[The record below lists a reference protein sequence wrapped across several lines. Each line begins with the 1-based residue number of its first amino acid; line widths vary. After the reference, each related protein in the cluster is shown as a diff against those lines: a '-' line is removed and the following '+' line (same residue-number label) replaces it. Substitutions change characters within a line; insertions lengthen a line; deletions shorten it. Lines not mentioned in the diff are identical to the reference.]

1 MQQISLRQYLEDRG
15 DFSLTGLTVLEP
27 VLEGGVLW
35 LLAGS
40 AASGAI
46 SRIPLGAG
54 QEIDVTDQ
62 FWRPGAGSGGA
73 LSEAM
78 IASRATDSRF
88 LSVDSPSGRVLMQS
102 LGDDATLGPGVVMR
116 TPDGTAVL
124 ASHIEQIDLNDR
136 SYLAVAGREGDG
148 ITLYEIQQDWQ
159 LSPVSALV
167 DTPKS
172 TATGVSDL
180 LSVTIGDS
188 VFLIATSATE
198 NGLSSYRMQADG
210 SLDLVD
216 SIDPK
221 DGLWVSGLGDMIPVE
236 LDGQHFLIGVSAQSS
251 TLSAV
256 RLNPMGV
263 FFVTDIVID
272 TRETRFAGASALDSF
287 ELDGRDFIV
296 TGGTDGGIS
305 LFELLP
311 GGELYHHQSIEQG
324 PAWDQGAVL
333 AVEAVVTGEEV
344 QILVS
349 GSNRGGLAQL
359 VLSIEDFGQ
368 RQTGGAGGDRLDGGA
383 GDDLLLGGA
392 GNDTLAGAA
401 GEDTLI
407 AGTGADRLSGG
418 AGADVFVFTAD
429 GQSDT
434 VTDFQHGQDRLDLS
448 GWGRIYDFSALT
460 IARESDGA
468 LISWHEEEVRLHS
481 ADGQPIEVGH
491 WSAGDFL
498 F

>member
-1 MQQISLRQYLEDRG
+1 MQHIQLRQYLEDGG
-15 DFSLTGLTVLEP
+15 DFSLTGLAVLEP

-54 QEIDVTDQ
+54 QQIGVTSQ
-62 FWRPGAGSGGA
+62 FWRSGAGSGGA
-73 LSEAM
+73 LSEAA
-78 IASRATDSRF
+78 IASNATDSR
-88 LSVDSPSGRVLMQS
+88 LLTIDSPSGRVLTQS
-102 LGDDATLGPGVVMR
+102 LGSSATLGPDAVLR

-124 ASHIEQIDLNDR
+124 ASQIEQIDVGGR
-136 SYLAVAGREGDG
+136 SYLAAAGRVGDG
-148 ITLYEIQQDWQ
+148 IDLYEIQQDWQ
-159 LSPVSALV
+159 ISSVSTLV

-172 TATGVSDL
+172 TASGVSDL

-188 VFLIATSATE
+188 VFLIAASATE

-210 SLDLVD
+210 VLELVD
-216 SIDPK
+216 SIGSK
-221 DGLWVSGLGDMIPVE
+221 DGLWVSGLGDILSVE
-236 LDGQHFLIGVSAQSS
+236 LDGQHFIIGASAQSS

-263 FFVTDIVID
+263 FFITDIVTD
-272 TRETRFAGASALDSF
+272 TRATRFAGTSALDSF
-287 ELDGRDFIV
+287 DLDGRDFIV

-324 PAWDQGAVL
+324 PAWNQGPVL
-333 AVEAVVTGEEV
+333 EIEASVLGGEV

-349 GSNRGGLAQL
+349 GSSRGGLAQL
-359 VLSIEDFGQ
+359 VLPLADFGV
-368 RQTGGAGGDRLDGGA
+368 RLSGGGQGDRLDGGP

-418 AGADVFVFTAD
+418 AGADVFVFAAD
-429 GQSDT
+429 GQGDT

-448 GWGRIYDFSALT
+448 GWGRVYDLSALT
-460 IARESDGA
+460 IAPQADGA
-468 LISWHEEEVRLHS
+468 LISWQDEAVRLHS
-481 ADGQPIEVGH
+481 ADAQPIGVAS
-491 WSAGDFL
+491 WSMDDFL